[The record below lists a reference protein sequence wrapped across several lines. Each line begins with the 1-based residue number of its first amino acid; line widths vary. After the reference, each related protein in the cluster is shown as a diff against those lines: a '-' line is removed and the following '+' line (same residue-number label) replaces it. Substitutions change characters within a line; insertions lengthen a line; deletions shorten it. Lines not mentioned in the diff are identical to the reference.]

1 MEDRFIA
8 APLAVRQIDQAFP
21 IVQSIQPTLPIDDW
35 RRFAVNLQ
43 ALGGRRAGIMTA
55 QRGGY
60 IHGLYSYAVEP
71 HIHHHRLLVIDN
83 FVALDLFDPGGVTE
97 VLLASMEAL
106 ATELRCT
113 AIHTNLPHSD
123 GYAPTYRT
131 WLVDRFTD
139 AGHHAENLLFCKDLA
154 GTGPA
159 PADDEPIPE
168 AGNPVGDGDAAGGD
182 GPGRRVVRVR
192 FGGQN

>member
-1 MEDRFIA
+1 MDDRFIA
-8 APLAVRQIDQAFP
+8 TPLAVRQIDQAFP
-21 IVQSIQPTLPIDDW
+21 IVQSVQPKLPIDDW

-55 QRGGY
+55 QRRGY
-60 IHGLYSYAVEP
+60 IHGLFSYSVEP
-71 HIHHHRLLVIDN
+71 HIHHHRLLVVDN

-106 ATELRCT
+106 ADELRCS

-123 GYAPTYRT
+123 AYAPSYRH

-139 AGHHAENLLFCKDLA
+139 AGHHAENLLFCKDLHA
-154 GTGPA
+154 TAEKAVG
-159 PADDEPIPE
+159 E
-168 AGNPVGDGDAAGGD
+168 AEATAQPSAKRGSGSKGGD
-182 GPGRRVVRVR
+182 GGRRVVRVR
-192 FGGQN
+192 FGGNE